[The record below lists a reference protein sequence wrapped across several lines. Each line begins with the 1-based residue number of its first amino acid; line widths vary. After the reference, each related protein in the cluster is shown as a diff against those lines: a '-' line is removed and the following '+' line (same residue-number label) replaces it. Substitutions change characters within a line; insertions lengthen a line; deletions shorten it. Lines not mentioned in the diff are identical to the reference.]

1 MMPSCSP
8 VTDKLAT
15 LALMI
20 PLFILRL
27 PMFLSCRVVKK
38 EDHDLKCGT
47 RAFLFFIWDADLKWT
62 NLEHCAGLVEIEVH
76 SRGQLLLLQTEILSE
91 RGGQCDG
98 TLRDGRVSSQT
109 PPAPGISTDLPY
121 NSIMMFN
128 TVYPLKT
135 LLLSA
140 QLESTQIFKR
150 NTSTNASFI
159 HESIEWLNVNKRTG
173 DNSSAY
179 TCALL
184 GLKMVN
190 KIPWKL
196 VPSVGDTDRATSE
209 DRRVSGCVPTMSFS
223 PTVSTIFMILNRR
236 K

>member
-1 MMPSCSP
+1 
-8 VTDKLAT
+8 
-15 LALMI
+15 MI

-27 PMFLSCRVVKK
+27 PMFLSCRVMKK
-38 EDHDLKCGT
+38 EDHDLTCGT
-47 RAFLFFIWDADLKWT
+47 RAFLFFFFGDADLEWT
-62 NLEHCAGLVEIEVH
+62 HLEHCAGLVEIELY
-76 SRGQLLLLQTEILSE
+76 SGGQLLLLQTEILSE

-98 TLRDGRVSSQT
+98 TLSDGRVSSQT
-109 PPAPGISTDLPY
+109 PPAPGISTDLPH
-121 NSIMMFN
+121 SSVTMLN

-140 QLESTQIFKR
+140 QLQSTQIFKR

-159 HESIEWLNVNKRTG
+159 HESIEWLDVNNRTG

-179 TCALL
+179 TCTLL
-184 GLKMVN
+184 GSEMVN
-190 KIPWKL
+190 NISWKL

-209 DRRVSGCVPTMSFS
+209 DRRVSGCVPKMSFS
-223 PTVSTIFMILNRR
+223 PTVSTMFMILNRR